1 MQLTIF
7 VTTLL
12 AAAVSAREFI
22 LYDDTNYGGVG
33 NAENRPNEAR
43 CWNLNGRGDKAS
55 SVRDSGTAKEAAGN
69 NVATLPPFPAS

>member
-1 MQLTIF
+1 MQLTIV
-7 VTTLL
+7 VTSLL

-22 LYDDTNYGGVG
+22 LYDDANYGGVG

-55 SVRDSGTAKEAAGN
+55 SVRGGSGCT
-69 NVATLPPFPAS
+69 TFFQ